1 MAAKK
6 AAPKRAGKGSA
17 GENMIISKSRT
28 KAAVKK
34 CNVASDF
41 YCALDGYVRKAIE
54 CAEQRAMANGR
65 KTIRPQDL

>member
-1 MAAKK
+1 MAATKQAAKK
-6 AAPKRAGKGSA
+6 AAAGD
-17 GENMIISKSRT
+17 NMIISKSRT

-41 YCALDGYVRKAIE
+41 YGALDAHVRKAIAG
-54 CAEQRAMANGR
+54 AEERAMANGR